1 LDTSEDASALTF
13 ELGMLFSFQRPTLQ
27 KDSPAPTVIVAFDT
41 PPAKAAEFTQIRFA
55 VKREFR

>member
-1 LDTSEDASALTF
+1 
-13 ELGMLFSFQRPTLQ
+13 MLFSFQRPTLQ